1 MIGKIT
7 DENSMRK
14 IVTNGIIP
22 AIGNVLKSEGTVDSK
37 ISEITNLVNAYNDFY
52 LTGRHIDQQAES
64 EGDHEL

>member
-1 MIGKIT
+1 MTGKIT

-37 ISEITNLVNAYNDFY
+37 IGEITNLNDFY
-52 LTGRHIDQQAES
+52 LTGRRIDRQGES
-64 EGDHEL
+64 ES

>member
-1 MIGKIT
+1 M
-7 DENSMRK
+7 
-14 IVTNGIIP
+14 
-22 AIGNVLKSEGTVDSK
+22 KSEGTVDSK

>member
-37 ISEITNLVNAYNDFY
+37 IAEITNLVNAYNDFY
-52 LTGRHIDQQAES
+52 LTGRRIEHQAES
-64 EGDHEL
+64 EVQS

>member
-37 ISEITNLVNAYNDFY
+37 IAEITNLVNAYNDFY
-52 LTGRHIDQQAES
+52 LTGRRIEHQGES
-64 EGDHEL
+64 EGKE

>member
-22 AIGNVLKSEGTVDSK
+22 AIGNVLKSGGTVDSK
-37 ISEITNLVNAYNDFY
+37 ISEITNLVNAYNDFF
-52 LTGRHIDQQAES
+52 LTGRRIDQQAES
-64 EGDHEL
+64 EEKEK

>member
-37 ISEITNLVNAYNDFY
+37 ICEITNLVNAYNDFY

-64 EGDHEL
+64 EGEA